1 MATTKIWSVKNRLD
15 HVLEYVSNEDKTIDK
30 LGSYVSR
37 NEATENQKYMTCV
50 NCSGSDPFTSM
61 MNLKDVFHDTSNIIA
76 YHAIQ
81 SFKPHETNADTVHEI
96 GVETATR
103 LYGDRYQFVVCTH
116 LDKDHL
122 HNHIVLN
129 PISIVDGKRYHNSM
143 KDIYQLREV
152 SDEICKEYGLSIVEK
167 PQGKGQS
174 RSQYYSARSY
184 IREIKKDIDAACIR
198 AFTVKD
204 FVQDMKL
211 EGYSFEE
218 VEGLD
223 CVVHPNYDKPIPL
236 LLLGQRYSL
245 DCIEQRIEKE
255 EVRYVPLKIVY
266 KQKDADRIY
275 GQYKSG
281 MFKGFMKEVVKF
293 QVLLGIL
300 PNYSATKIKLSKEM
314 RKECRKLD
322 LITNA
327 TTIMAK
333 NDIDTLEKLESYVD
347 LLDKQMNELLA
358 QRKHL
363 YSKSYKEKDLIAKA
377 KLSKEAKVLTPDIK
391 VLRSQIKSLDYIR
404 KCSSK
409 YREYNKQLEQKRE
422 YSYNIT
428 LTL

>member
-50 NCSGSDPFTSM
+50 NCSGNDPFTSM

-211 EGYSFEE
+211 GGYSFEE

-223 CVVHPNYDKPIPL
+223 CIVHPNYDKPIPL

-255 EVRYVPLKIVY
+255 EVRYVPLKIIY
-266 KQKDADRIY
+266 KQKDADLMLA
-275 GQYKSG
+275 YK
-281 MFKGFMKEVVKF
+281 
-293 QVLLGIL
+293 
-300 PNYSATKIKLSKEM
+300 
-314 RKECRKLD
+314 
-322 LITNA
+322 
-327 TTIMAK
+327 
-333 NDIDTLEKLESYVD
+333 
-347 LLDKQMNELLA
+347 
-358 QRKHL
+358 
-363 YSKSYKEKDLIAKA
+363 
-377 KLSKEAKVLTPDIK
+377 
-391 VLRSQIKSLDYIR
+391 
-404 KCSSK
+404 
-409 YREYNKQLEQKRE
+409 
-422 YSYNIT
+422 
-428 LTL
+428 

>member
-50 NCSGSDPFTSM
+50 NCSGNDPFTSM

-143 KDIYQLREV
+143 RDIYQLREV

-198 AFTVKD
+198 AFAVKD

-255 EVRYVPLKIVY
+255 EVRYVPLKIIY

-347 LLDKQMNELLA
+347 LLDKQMNGLLA

-363 YSKSYKEKDLIAKA
+363 YSRSYKEKDLIAKA
-377 KLSKEAKVLTPDIK
+377 KLSKEAKALTPDIK

-404 KCSSK
+404 KRSSK
-409 YREYNKQLEQKRE
+409 YREYNKQLEQKR
-422 YSYNIT
+422 NMDKQRA
-428 LTL
+428 

>member
-1 MATTKIWSVKNRLD
+1 
-15 HVLEYVSNEDKTIDK
+15 
-30 LGSYVSR
+30 
-37 NEATENQKYMTCV
+37 
-50 NCSGSDPFTSM
+50 
-61 MNLKDVFHDTSNIIA
+61 
-76 YHAIQ
+76 
-81 SFKPHETNADTVHEI
+81 
-96 GVETATR
+96 
-103 LYGDRYQFVVCTH
+103 
-116 LDKDHL
+116 
-122 HNHIVLN
+122 
-129 PISIVDGKRYHNSM
+129 
-143 KDIYQLREV
+143 
-152 SDEICKEYGLSIVEK
+152 
-167 PQGKGQS
+167 
-174 RSQYYSARSY
+174 
-184 IREIKKDIDAACIR
+184 
-198 AFTVKD
+198 
-204 FVQDMKL
+204 MKL

-300 PNYSATKIKLSKEM
+300 PNYSATKIKLLKEI

-347 LLDKQMNELLA
+347 LLDKQMNGLLA
-358 QRKHL
+358 QRKYL
-363 YSKSYKEKDLIAKA
+363 YSRSYKEKDLIAKA
-377 KLSKEAKVLTPDIK
+377 KLSKEAKALTPDIK

-404 KCSSK
+404 KRSSK
-409 YREYNKQLEQKRE
+409 YREYNKQLEQKR
-422 YSYNIT
+422 N
-428 LTL
+428 LDKQRA

>member
-50 NCSGSDPFTSM
+50 NCSGNDPFTSM
-61 MNLKDVFHDTSNIIA
+61 MNLKEAFHDTSNIIA

-198 AFTVKD
+198 AFTVRD

-236 LLLGQRYSL
+236 LLFGQRYSL
-245 DCIEQRIEKE
+245 DCIEQRIE
-255 EVRYVPLKIVY
+255 
-266 KQKDADRIY
+266 
-275 GQYKSG
+275 
-281 MFKGFMKEVVKF
+281 KEVVKF

-347 LLDKQMNELLA
+347 LLDKQMNGLLA
-358 QRKHL
+358 QRKYL
-363 YSKSYKEKDLIAKA
+363 YSRSYKEKDLIAKA
-377 KLSKEAKVLTPDIK
+377 KLSKEAKALTPDIK
-391 VLRSQIKSLDYIR
+391 ELRSQIKSLDYIR
-404 KCSSK
+404 KRSTK
-409 YREYNKQLEQKRE
+409 YREYNKQLEQKR
-422 YSYNIT
+422 N
-428 LTL
+428 LDKQRA